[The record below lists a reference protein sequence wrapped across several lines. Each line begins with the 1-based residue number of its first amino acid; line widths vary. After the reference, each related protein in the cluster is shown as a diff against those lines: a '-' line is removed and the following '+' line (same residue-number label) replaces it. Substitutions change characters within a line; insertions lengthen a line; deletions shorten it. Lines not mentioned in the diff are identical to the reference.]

1 MYIYSGI
8 FGNFLRIFPDFS
20 RQKNSLFEYFWYL
33 FAISGTF
40 QACGNFFGIFQDFS
54 GIFLNFLAYN
64 FLFRKFPFLVIF
76 AKSILNCLCK
86 PSKFPFLVIHQIF
99 LKKVFPFQE
108 TPFQK
113 HLRHLCKLSKFS
125 FFGMSHDL
133 LTSATLTFFSHM
145 TCLCQPSKFPFGKF
159 YHFMV
164 PI

>member
-8 FGNFLRIFPDFS
+8 FGNFLRNFPDFS

-64 FLFRKFPFLVIF
+64 FLFR
-76 AKSILNCLCK
+76 
-86 PSKFPFLVIHQIF
+86 KFPFLVIHQIF